1 MGCGGIKVA
10 NDQNRPPSLE
20 VQLEKQKRDL
30 EYQVET
36 NNIKL
41 NSLEKEIEEIDKKV
55 KEGENNIKL
64 NQYQLKEEELK
75 SKAKKLIE
83 LKRDRARLQKTLEQI
98 SSMNETLKNNLDS
111 VTKKI
116 IENQNMKAIKNQNVI
131 MDQYE
136 KENVTQAIGM
146 NVANLKR
153 QKEEDEKMQKILQ
166 RGNDAYI
173 GNDNLK
179 DEDAYLRD
187 LLGKGTTP
195 SPF

>member
-153 QKEEDEKMQKILQ
+153 QKEEDEKVQKILQ

-179 DEDAYLRD
+179 DEDAYLKD
-187 LLGKGTTP
+187 LLGRGTT
-195 SPF
+195 STPF

>member
-136 KENVTQAIGM
+136 KENVTQAIGK

-187 LLGKGTTP
+187 LLGRGTT
-195 SPF
+195 STPF

>member
-153 QKEEDEKMQKILQ
+153 QKEEDEKVQKILQ

>member
-166 RGNDAYI
+166 RVNDAYI

-179 DEDAYLRD
+179 DEDAYLKD
-187 LLGKGTTP
+187 LLGRGTT
-195 SPF
+195 STPF

>member
-187 LLGKGTTP
+187 LLGRGTT
-195 SPF
+195 STPF

>member
-166 RGNDAYI
+166 RVNDAYI

-187 LLGKGTTP
+187 LLGRGTT
-195 SPF
+195 STPF

>member
-153 QKEEDEKMQKILQ
+153 QKEEDEKVQKILQ

-173 GNDNLK
+173 GNDNFK

-187 LLGKGTTP
+187 LLGRGTT
-195 SPF
+195 STPF

>member
-83 LKRDRARLQKTLEQI
+83 LKRDRARLQNTLEQI

>member
-179 DEDAYLRD
+179 DEDAYLKD
-187 LLGKGTTP
+187 LLGRGTT
-195 SPF
+195 STPF

>member
-64 NQYQLKEEELK
+64 NQYQIKEEELK

-153 QKEEDEKMQKILQ
+153 QKEEDEKVQKILQ

-187 LLGKGTTP
+187 LLGRGTT
-195 SPF
+195 STPF

>member
-116 IENQNMKAIKNQNVI
+116 IENQNLKAIKNQNVI

-187 LLGKGTTP
+187 LLGRGTT
-195 SPF
+195 STPF

>member
-116 IENQNMKAIKNQNVI
+116 IENQNLKAIKNQNVI

-187 LLGKGTTP
+187 LLGRGTT
-195 SPF
+195 SIPF

>member
-153 QKEEDEKMQKILQ
+153 QKEEDEKVQKILQ

-187 LLGKGTTP
+187 LLGRGTT
-195 SPF
+195 STPF

>member
-83 LKRDRARLQKTLEQI
+83 LKRDRARLQNTLEQI

-187 LLGKGTTP
+187 LLGRGTT
-195 SPF
+195 STPF